1 VDIEKAQRQQ
11 EQNQPT
17 DGETTPHN
25 DESTDGELVA
35 ADEQPKEEGKN
46 EFEVMLEGQEDPLN
60 WSQFCKWRIVLI
72 ICSAALCVTCC
83 SSLASSTYQ
92 GMEDSYEISMEVAM
106 LTVSLYVEGL
116 GVGPL
121 LLGPLSEFYGR
132 NNIYLISFVCFLLLN
147 LPVAF
152 ANSAP
157 LHLVFRFITGFSGA
171 AFMSVAGGSV
181 SDLFAAQYVGHPM
194 AIYTASPFLGPVV
207 GPVVAGFINQ
217 NTNWRW
223 TYYVILIWTF
233 VEIVLLLLFVPET
246 YKPVLL
252 KRKAQRLR
260 KETGE
265 ERYFAPMEKSDKSII
280 RTIAFSCYKPFEILI
295 YEPMALLLNTWT
307 SLLLGILYLFFN
319 AFPIVFRDGHGFS
332 LQETGLTFI
341 GMGIGIVFGT
351 STQFYIWGPLDQRQ
365 WEHYGGPPPPET
377 RLYIGMAGA
386 ITVPIGLFWFAFT
399 TYPSVHWIVPI
410 LGSIPFGCGTIW
422 VFTSVFTFLV
432 TTYRPVAA
440 SAMASNSFMRSA
452 FAAVFPLFS
461 TYMYGRLGT
470 VGASALL
477 AGLTLVM
484 APLPFVFYKWGPQ
497 LRKRSRFSN
506 TP

>member
-1 VDIEKAQRQQ
+1 
-11 EQNQPT
+11 
-17 DGETTPHN
+17 
-25 DESTDGELVA
+25 
-35 ADEQPKEEGKN
+35 
-46 EFEVMLEGQEDPLN
+46 
-60 WSQFCKWRIVLI
+60 
-72 ICSAALCVTCC
+72 
-83 SSLASSTYQ
+83 
-92 GMEDSYEISMEVAM
+92 
-106 LTVSLYVEGL
+106 
-116 GVGPL
+116 
-121 LLGPLSEFYGR
+121 
-132 NNIYLISFVCFLLLN
+132 
-147 LPVAF
+147 
-152 ANSAP
+152 
-157 LHLVFRFITGFSGA
+157 
-171 AFMSVAGGSV
+171 
-181 SDLFAAQYVGHPM
+181 
-194 AIYTASPFLGPVV
+194 
-207 GPVVAGFINQ
+207 
-217 NTNWRW
+217 
-223 TYYVILIWTF
+223 
-233 VEIVLLLLFVPET
+233 
-246 YKPVLL
+246 
-252 KRKAQRLR
+252 
-260 KETGE
+260 
-265 ERYFAPMEKSDKSII
+265 
-280 RTIAFSCYKPFEILI
+280 
-295 YEPMALLLNTWT
+295 MALLLNTWT